1 MIRRSQKCDQ
11 LKQGGTMSVS
21 QAIKHA
27 RAVRQRLRYP
37 RNAVKDHGIDL
48 KRKPEEPSV
57 VVELPPAPPVELPLG
72 VGTPLPDYEL
82 VYALNLTVP
91 ASLSIRTIQCAVCQH
106 YGVSLA
112 DLCSRRR
119 DTAIV
124 LPRQVA
130 VWLCRRLTTH
140 SMPAIG
146 HHFGGRDH
154 TTILH
159 AARRVDELRQ
169 SDAVMQGLL
178 DAFITALSLAGRT
191 SGEGA

>member
-1 MIRRSQKCDQ
+1 
-11 LKQGGTMSVS
+11 MSAS
-21 QAIKHA
+21 QAIEHA
-27 RAVRQRLRYP
+27 RAVRRRLRYP

-48 KRKPEEPSV
+48 KRKPEPAV
-57 VVELPPAPPVELPLG
+57 VAELPPPAPPTVLPLG
-72 VGTPLPDYEL
+72 IGTPLPEYEL
-82 VYALNLTVP
+82 VYALNSTVP
-91 ASLSIRTIQCAVCQH
+91 PSLSIRAIQCAVCQH
-106 YGVSLA
+106 YGVSLV
-112 DLCSRRR
+112 DLCSSRR
-119 DTAIV
+119 DMAIV

-169 SDAVMQGLL
+169 TDAAMQALL
-178 DAFITALSLAGRT
+178 DAFVAALSLAGRT

>member
-1 MIRRSQKCDQ
+1 
-11 LKQGGTMSVS
+11 MSVS
-21 QAIKHA
+21 QAIEHA

-48 KRKPEEPSV
+48 KRKPEPPVVAEP
-57 VVELPPAPPVELPLG
+57 PPAPPAALPLG
-72 VGTPLPDYEL
+72 IGTPLPEYEL
-82 VYALNLTVP
+82 VYALNSTVP
-91 ASLSIRTIQCAVCQH
+91 PSLSIRAIQSVVCQH

-112 DLCSRRR
+112 DLCSSRR
-119 DTAIV
+119 DLVIV

-169 SDAVMQGLL
+169 TDTAVQTLL
-178 DAFITALSLAGRT
+178 DAFIAALSQAGRA